1 MIKVLR
7 LFKVADQRSHLDL
20 FVEFLNI
27 DPELLV
33 GINQVIYSAAGVQ
46 YSGMVLIAAVKAY
59 GCQ

>member
-7 LFKVADQRSHLDL
+7 LFKVTDQRSYLDL
-20 FVEFLNI
+20 FVKFLNI

-33 GINQVIYSAAGVQ
+33 GINEVVDSSAGVQ
-46 YSGMVLIAAVKAY
+46 YSGMVFISAVQAY